1 MSARRT
7 RYTQRGVALIT
18 SLLLLMIITI
28 IALSMFRG
36 FAIQERVAGNLRRLL
51 ESVGLRRRA
60 RDVTPPDPLD
70 YAREVTA

>member
-1 MSARRT
+1 
-7 RYTQRGVALIT
+7 
-18 SLLLLMIITI
+18 
-28 IALSMFRG
+28 
-36 FAIQERVAGNLRRLL
+36 L